1 MVGGVRVHCELLH
14 AYAVRERNSEESNVA
29 KKKNKN
35 QEQTSVS
42 KKNGQSSQ
50 KMMDKKFFTISDIL
64 FLCIIIYHV
73 CTREW
78 PVGGQLQTIMDVC
91 LGFAFVSLIIK

>member
-1 MVGGVRVHCELLH
+1 
-14 AYAVRERNSEESNVA
+14 
-29 KKKNKN
+29 
-35 QEQTSVS
+35 
-42 KKNGQSSQ
+42 
-50 KMMDKKFFTISDIL
+50 MDKKFFTISDIL

-91 LGFAFVSLIIK
+91 LGFAFVSLIIKWYALLKK

>member
-1 MVGGVRVHCELLH
+1 M
-14 AYAVRERNSEESNVA
+14 A

-35 QEQTSVS
+35 QEQTAGNA
-42 KKNGQSSQ
+42 KKKQSSQ

-64 FLCIIIYHV
+64 FLVIVAFHLYN
-73 CTREW
+73 RDW

-91 LGFAFVSLIIK
+91 LSFAFVSLMVKWYAILKK

>member
-1 MVGGVRVHCELLH
+1 M
-14 AYAVRERNSEESNVA
+14 A

-35 QEQTSVS
+35 QEQAISGG
-42 KKNGQSSQ
+42 KKKGQGSQ

-64 FLCIIIYHV
+64 FLVIVAFHLYN
-73 CTREW
+73 RDW

-91 LGFAFVSLIIK
+91 LGFAFVSLMVKWYAILKK

>member
-1 MVGGVRVHCELLH
+1 M
-14 AYAVRERNSEESNVA
+14 A

-35 QEQTSVS
+35 QEQTSAP
-42 KKNGQSSQ
+42 KKKGQSNQ

-73 CTREW
+73 CTRDW

-91 LGFAFVSLIIK
+91 LGIAFVSLIVKWYALLKK